1 MLEESTEKILINV
14 DADEAMLNEKYK
26 IDVYLFKKKKEK

>member
-1 MLEESTEKILINV
+1 LLEESTEKILINV